1 MCDKVLNAFWIDNKP
16 VNYLSTMHPPECDN
30 DTPENLCVLKKE
42 KKKGQSAVTV
52 SCAPCVQDYN
62 KWIGGV
68 DFCDK
73 IINFYNCRCRSKKNA
88 HLEYFFHLLEV
99 AVLNTSVLESYFVPY
114 RSNGNFVRKHLDF

>member
-1 MCDKVLNAFWIDNKP
+1 MCCE
-16 VNYLSTMHPPECDN
+16 TR
-30 DTPENLCVLKKE
+30 

-62 KWIGGV
+62 KWRGGV